1 MLNVSPLLQPIYRFN
16 LHLPCSLFLLQRKS
30 LLAIISTDQNFLQT
44 WLATFFF
51 SVSFWPA
58 LCMQTK
64 QKQCCLLFFDDRDN
78 SKDKTR
84 NLSSFVKYEVKSI
97 WSWPFQTPD
106 SLGGKKGW
114 KNAEW
119 ADIPLS
125 VLQFPSGE
133 LIQSQISGVAIFFF
147 NCEAYLKG
155 EEQNI
160 CSVKK
165 FFKVVLLW
173 LSVLSLSTC
182 THSSSS
188 R

>member
-155 EEQNI
+155 EESRISAVWKSFLKSYYFDFQ
-160 CSVKK
+160 
-165 FFKVVLLW
+165 F
-173 LSVLSLSTC
+173 SLHA
-182 THSSSS
+182 HSSSS